1 MRAIQIVLVFSV
13 ILAVSNSAS
22 AEDNT
27 QKTSGLANR
36 TPLTTSNVRGRP
48 EPPLP
53 FRAEV
58 AFPKIN
64 FKNPT
69 VLTNAPGTDRF
80 FVAEQSGKIYSI
92 VGNRSSSKKDLFV
105 DVARLVEQLNG
116 TLDDADKV
124 QGSTTYGLTFHP
136 QVAENNYCYICY
148 VGKEQVEELG
158 LGEGSGTTT
167 TRGTPGAWAGVW
179 RDGMGARRGGEP
191 GAPRAAV
198 RRHRRHRPDRP
209 PADLPRAGR

>member
-124 QGSTTYGLTFHP
+124 QGSTTYGLTS
-136 QVAENNYCYICY
+136 I
-148 VGKEQVEELG
+148 
-158 LGEGSGTTT
+158 GSSPSPASARPRACSCSGPS
-167 TRGTPGAWAGVW
+167 TPGASRQTPWCRRFTPRCAAAT
-179 RDGMGARRGGEP
+179 RRRGSS
-191 GAPRAAV
+191 APRS
-198 RRHRRHRPDRP
+198 
-209 PADLPRAGR
+209 GRTTLSGSG